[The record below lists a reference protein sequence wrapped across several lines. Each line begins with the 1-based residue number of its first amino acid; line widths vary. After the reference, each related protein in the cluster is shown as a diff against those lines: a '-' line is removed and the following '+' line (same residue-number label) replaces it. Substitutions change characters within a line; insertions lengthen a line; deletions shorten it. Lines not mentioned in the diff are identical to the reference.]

1 MEDKIKYKI
10 VFKKT
15 RRDIEELDKSLDE
28 GTEEGKIKIIGER
41 VKVSLEVLLE
51 ISCVID
57 LTEQENTEYEELDKK
72 GRVSIRRVEQ
82 IEKGKKQKNLQKLI
96 SPAMRRLER
105 VVCRAE
111 DNLKVTKNK
120 VMINNLKVDKR
131 DLLESMESL
140 EKDMISLQEIDNRD
154 QLNND
159 WETLK
164 DKTELILDEIDYSL
178 TVHDLDTFNDT
189 PASNMQSQMN
199 ASTHSVSSPLCYP
212 PVYSSFQGPSGEHRA
227 TVEALPD
234 YFPDNTGS
242 PSALQSI
249 FLLHP
254 VSSHPVSSF
263 HSLPRAHNVSSHI
276 SMSPSFTAQHD
287 NQDYVFSPACTVT
300 SQHFIPPIFPTQHNN
315 VSSYISMPQSLPA
328 QHVIPSYVAS
338 PACTVTSQQS
348 ISPSFHAQQNVNVSS
363 HISVPPSFPVQHAI
377 PGYVYSPAHT
387 IASQHSIP
395 QPFPSQHYVNN
406 YSHPTFVPTPM
417 QTKRPSLPI
426 FSGERQVWPEF
437 KALWKALAEPQ
448 FTSPLQLAKEL
459 KEACKGKAAERIK
472 NIYLTSEAA
481 YGEMWRRLTEEYD
494 DPGLSVQSALKKL
507 RMLKPVA
514 DKDYSGIV

>member
-10 VFKKT
+10 VYKKT

-72 GRVSIRRVEQ
+72 GRVSIGRVEQ
-82 IEKGKKQKNLQKLI
+82 IEKEKKQKNLQKLI
-96 SPAMRRLER
+96 SRAMRRLER
-105 VVCRAE
+105 VVCRAG

-120 VMINNLKVDKR
+120 VMLNNLKVDKR

-178 TVHDLDTFNDT
+178 TVHFLDTINDT

-234 YFPDNTGS
+234 YFPGNTGS
-242 PSALQSI
+242 PSTH
-249 FLLHP
+249 LHP
-254 VSSHPVSSF
+254 VSSHHVSLY
-263 HSLPRAHNVSSHI
+263 HSLPHTHNDSSHI
-276 SMSPSFTAQHD
+276 SVSQSFPAQ
-287 NQDYVFSPACTVT
+287 YVNPDHVSSPAHTVT
-300 SQHFIPPIFPTQHNN
+300 SQHFIPPIFPTQH
-315 VSSYISMPQSLPA
+315 S
-328 QHVIPSYVAS
+328 
-338 PACTVTSQQS
+338 
-348 ISPSFHAQQNVNVSS
+348 NVSS
-363 HISVPPSFPVQHAI
+363 HISIPQSFQA
-377 PGYVYSPAHT
+377 
-387 IASQHSIP
+387 QHSMTNVIKP
-395 QPFPSQHYVNN
+395 IQKDEATERHMNEAMSKVKEAQKLISAAADTKKASSKSPSRRRSRSRSRNRGKRSRSKSRRSRSRSRRKRRSSRSRSRKRSRSRRRSRSPRRRRSRSRGKPAPFASSSRH
-406 YSHPTFVPTPM
+406 SRSRDRRRSRT
-417 QTKRPSLPI
+417 R
-426 FSGERQVWPEF
+426 
-437 KALWKALAEPQ
+437 
-448 FTSPLQLAKEL
+448 SPLVIRRRRSISKRDRKRSRSRDRKE
-459 KEACKGKAAERIK
+459 KKKSSRDKDRDENGISEEK
-472 NIYLTSEAA
+472 NITLNDQDETEVKTST
-481 YGEMWRRLTEEYD
+481 Y
-494 DPGLSVQSALKKL
+494 
-507 RMLKPVA
+507 
-514 DKDYSGIV
+514 